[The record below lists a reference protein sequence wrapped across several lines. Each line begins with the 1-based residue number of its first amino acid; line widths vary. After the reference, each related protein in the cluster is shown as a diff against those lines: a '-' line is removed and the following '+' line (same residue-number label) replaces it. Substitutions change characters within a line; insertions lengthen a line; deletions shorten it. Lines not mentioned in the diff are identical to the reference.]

1 MRRSGQPSR
10 PRARICCL
18 LSSPK
23 MLAIPA
29 GNHALHRRVNVL
41 GRRYFTGR
49 FSGVHDWPVLG
60 VHRGGQTRDSTV
72 KFAPWFEA
80 ALLDALRTTGRTDVG
95 DRAHRKQSER
105 AVTMS
110 LKLCRN
116 FLDDF
121 DAVGAVA
128 VDGDNVVGD
137 INQEG

>member
-1 MRRSGQPSR
+1 R

-60 VHRGGQTRDSTV
+60 VHRGPEGPGWTRLR
-72 KFAPWFEA
+72 
-80 ALLDALRTTGRTDVG
+80 ALTLS
-95 DRAHRKQSER
+95 H
-105 AVTMS
+105 
-110 LKLCRN
+110 
-116 FLDDF
+116 
-121 DAVGAVA
+121 AVGPNRLPQLTPPRKPAGFDVPG
-128 VDGDNVVGD
+128 VDAMGRRLRLRPGPA
-137 INQEG
+137 